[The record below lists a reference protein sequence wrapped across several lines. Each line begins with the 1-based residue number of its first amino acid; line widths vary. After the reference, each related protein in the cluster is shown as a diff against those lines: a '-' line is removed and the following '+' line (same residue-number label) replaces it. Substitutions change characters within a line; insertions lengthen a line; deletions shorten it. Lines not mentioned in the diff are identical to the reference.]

1 MHALL
6 YVLILFVSCTDN
18 TQPRPISLGQGKVY
32 RPDNIIRPG
41 PTGVRLSQ
49 GEDKPTGKRVKVEIT
64 IQTLDDLRYI
74 YRDFLDALSYV
85 ESNHNDKAVGDNGN
99 ALGRYQIWKTYWK
112 DAIEFAPVIG
122 GTYKDVH
129 CKVYAE
135 RIVIA
140 YLIRYKAK
148 HNWELKNMARI
159 HNGGPN
165 GNNIKATE
173 KYWDKVRKVLG

>member
-1 MHALL
+1 MHAIL
-6 YVLILFVSCTDN
+6 YILIFLVSCTEGN
-18 TQPRPISLGQGKVY
+18 AQKVA
-32 RPDNIIRPG
+32 RPDNKIRQG
-41 PTGVRLSQ
+41 PSGVRLSQ
-49 GEDKPTGKRVKVEIT
+49 GEDKPTGKRVKVGIT
-64 IQTLDDLRYI
+64 IEDIDALRDKH
-74 YRDFLDALSYV
+74 RAFLDALSYV
-85 ESNHNDKAVGDNGN
+85 ESNHNDKAVGDKGK
-99 ALGRYQIWKTYWK
+99 ALGRYQIWEIYWK

-148 HNWELKNMARI
+148 HNWEHKNMARV